1 MSAPV
6 QRQRIVVGIA
16 GASGTV
22 YGTRLVEQLVH
33 HNWEVHL
40 LVSTSTWK
48 VMQAE
53 LGIVGASPSTPLTD
67 WLRVSGQQVRDQIH
81 TYNIRDIAAPMAS
94 GTFRARG
101 MIIIPASMK
110 TVAAIAHGYSDN
122 LLTRC
127 ADCFLKERRPLVV
140 VPRETPLSSIHLR
153 NLLTLS
159 EAGAHIVPAM
169 PGFYHNPASI
179 DDLVNFMVTKVLNL
193 LDIDHDVAME
203 WQGMHPTNEV
213 KD

>member
-1 MSAPV
+1 MSDP
-6 QRQRIVVGIA
+6 RRIVVGIS

-22 YGTRLVEQLVH
+22 YGTRLVETLVRLG
-33 HNWEVHL
+33 WEVHL

-53 LGIVGASPSTPLTD
+53 CGIAGAGPSAPLHT
-67 WLRVSGQQVRDQIH
+67 WLKLTEEQIASRVR

-101 MIIIPASMK
+101 MIVMPCSMK
-110 TVAAIAHGYSDN
+110 TVAAMAHGYSDN

-140 VPRETPLSSIHLR
+140 VPRETPLSTIHLR
-153 NLLTLS
+153 NLLVLA
-159 EAGAHIVPAM
+159 EAGAHVVPAM
-169 PGFYHNPASI
+169 PGFYHNPKSLDEI
-179 DDLVNFMVTKVLNL
+179 VDFMVLKVL
-193 LDIDHDVAME
+193 DAMGIEHDRRFDWE
-203 WQGMHPTNEV
+203 GMHATDGE
-213 KD
+213 